1 MKQLGIILVT
11 VLLISCGGEVADKAK
26 ETLNKGGEVVG
37 ETATEVLEGIKEGMD
52 QTLECELAIADDLKK
67 NGVSNGKFEVVSDS
81 IGGSNNVLTAYLIFN
96 QDFSDTLYAKAFDK
110 NQVEIG
116 RAKVLVTV
124 KAGDAG
130 YYDFKFDPRTYIE
143 VKSRIEISQ

>member
-1 MKQLGIILVT
+1 MKQLAMILGT
-11 VLLISCGGEVADKAK
+11 VLLASCGGEVTDKAK

-52 QTLECELAIADDLKK
+52 QTLECELVIADDLKK
-67 NGVSNGKFEVVSDS
+67 KGVSNGKFEVVSDS
-81 IGGSNNVLTAYLIFN
+81 TGGKNNVLTAYLIFN

-110 NQVEIG
+110 SRVEIG
-116 RAKVLVTV
+116 RAKVPVTA

>member
-1 MKQLGIILVT
+1 MKQLAIIFGM
-11 VLLISCGGEVADKAK
+11 VLLTSCGGEVADKAK

-37 ETATEVLEGIKEGMD
+37 ETATEVLEGMD
-52 QTLECELAIADDLKK
+52 QTLECELVIADDLKK
-67 NGVSNGKFEVVSDS
+67 NGVSIGKFEVVSDS
-81 IGGSNNVLTAYLIFN
+81 TGGSNNVLTAYLIFN

>member
-1 MKQLGIILVT
+1 MKHLVLIACAM
-11 VLLISCGGEVADKAK
+11 LLASCGGDVTDRAK

-52 QTLECELAIADDLKK
+52 KTLECELVITEDLKK
-67 NGVSNGKFEVVSDS
+67 KGVSNGKFEVVSDS
-81 IGGSNNVLTAYLIFN
+81 TGGNNNVLTAYLIFN
-96 QDFSDTLYAKAFDK
+96 QDFSDTLHAKAFDK
-110 NQVEIG
+110 SRVEIG
-116 RAKVLVTV
+116 RAKVPVTA
-124 KAGDAG
+124 KAGEAG